1 MLLFLE
7 HTFLLLSH
15 PSFTTKVFPA
25 FLRCC
30 RHPAAAN
37 PVGEDISG
45 VLVTPSGAGTKTIPC
60 ITMRLVEIR
69 MGKTWYSHLTSVLD
83 PLTSPPYVVADLQHF
98 HLL

>member
-37 PVGEDISG
+37 PVGEDVLG
-45 VLVTPSGAGTKTIPC
+45 VLVTPSGIEPIVIPIKNETISTAQ
-60 ITMRLVEIR
+60 I
-69 MGKTWYSHLTSVLD
+69 
-83 PLTSPPYVVADLQHF
+83 
-98 HLL
+98 

>member
-45 VLVTPSGAGTKTIPC
+45 VLVIPSAEELHRDQIKIFSKDILIG
-60 ITMRLVEIR
+60 IR
-69 MGKTWYSHLTSVLD
+69 QES
-83 PLTSPPYVVADLQHF
+83 
-98 HLL
+98 